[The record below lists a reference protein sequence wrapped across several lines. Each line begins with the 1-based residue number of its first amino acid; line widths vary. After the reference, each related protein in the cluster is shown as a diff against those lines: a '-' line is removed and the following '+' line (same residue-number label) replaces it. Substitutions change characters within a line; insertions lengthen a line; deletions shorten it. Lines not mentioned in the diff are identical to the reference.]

1 MEAKNKRLWELLTT
15 MGVTVL
21 GTQTGA
27 VTIVEN
33 KNVEHKLTHERINLQ
48 QQSK

>member
-1 MEAKNKRLWELLTT
+1 MEVKNKRLRDVLTT

-21 GTQTGA
+21 GTETGA

-33 KNVEHKLTHERINLQ
+33 KNVEHKLTRERVFLE
-48 QQSK
+48 